1 MRVNEWPGLG
11 ASPHWEAERT
21 PPPRVCVGAWV
32 GEGAWEGG
40 FSFSLLLYH
49 TSLFGSTLL
58 GFQSKPTKINC
69 IF

>member
-11 ASPHWEAERT
+11 QAPTGRLRG
-21 PPPRVCVGAWV
+21 PLLLGCVSGAWV

-58 GFQSKPTKINC
+58 
-69 IF
+69 